1 MDRQVWKVFLNAS
14 MTTASSLIHYK
25 YRPAHHVPGEELLG
39 YVECAANYC
48 SADEGK
54 MAAVHVYRKNIEH
67 SVQFLLP
74 LQTKLSPVKKQKQK
88 MPTNKNKWRKNFKSL
103 SSVLPN

>member
-25 YRPAHHVPGEELLG
+25 YRPARHVPGEELLAF
-39 YVECAANYC
+39 VECAANYC

-54 MAAVHVYRKNIEH
+54 MAAVHVYRKNMEH

-74 LQTKLSPVKKQKQK
+74 LQTKLSPVKKQTKKKQTKKTKNANKQK
-88 MPTNKNKWRKNFKSL
+88 QTEKEL
-103 SSVLPN
+103 